1 VDHLIARMSTIP
13 SIRLATAQDAAMIA
27 EMSRDYI
34 EHGLG
39 WSWTPS
45 RVLAAVHD
53 RATNTAVV
61 DEAEQITAFGIMHY
75 GDETAH
81 LSLLAVRPNRQQR
94 GLGALLMAWLEKPA
108 RVAGIECIRV
118 EARADNP
125 NAIGF
130 YRKQGFRES
139 GRIAGYYR
147 GAVDAVRLEKRLVMA
162 LHVPPR

>member
-1 VDHLIARMSTIP
+1 
-13 SIRLATAQDAAMIA
+13 MIA

-34 EHGLG
+34 EYGLG
-39 WSWTPS
+39 WSWTPA

-53 RATNTAVV
+53 RSTNVAVL
-61 DEAEQITAFGIMHY
+61 EENAGLAGFGIMHY
-75 GDETAH
+75 GDDSAH
-81 LSLLAVRPNRQQR
+81 LALLAVRPSQQQR
-94 GLGALLMAWLEKPA
+94 GLGALLIAWLEKPA
-108 RVAGIECIRV
+108 LVAGIERIRC

-147 GAVDAVRLEKRLVMA
+147 GAIDAVRLEKPLAVG
-162 LHVPPR
+162 LHAPRD

>member
-1 VDHLIARMSTIP
+1 
-13 SIRLATAQDAAMIA
+13 MIA

-39 WSWTPS
+39 WSWTPA
-45 RVLAAVHD
+45 RVLAAVND
-53 RATNTAVV
+53 RSTNTAVLH
-61 DEAEQITAFGIMHY
+61 EHAMLLGFGIMHY

-81 LSLLAVRPNRQQR
+81 LSLLAVRPNQQQR
-94 GLGALLMAWLEKPA
+94 GLGAQLIAWLEKPA
-108 RVAGIECIRV
+108 LVAGIERIRL

-130 YRKQGFRES
+130 YRKQGFKES

-147 GAVDAVRLEKRLVMA
+147 GSVDAVRLEKRLGLA
-162 LHVPPR
+162 LHAPRD